1 MIEQIKQ
8 EAYQELIKKSG
19 VKCLIILEG
28 LDEMATEQLQSDP
41 LWLGMINLLVFVE
54 AVILITSRPCACQK
68 LIANRR
74 IAILGFGEEE
84 IKCFVEKSFPNDS

>member
-28 LDEMATEQLQSDP
+28 LDEMATERLQSDP

-54 AVILITSRPCACQK
+54 LYKYSETD
-68 LIANRR
+68 
-74 IAILGFGEEE
+74 E
-84 IKCFVEKSFPNDS
+84 